1 VAETES
7 FDVPSVTRSVA
18 GDAVEAVEAVERS
31 AEARAATRRA
41 RREGGA
47 RATAAAGEAV
57 TANMWTRAGRCEDAG
72 SDDVT
77 HLVAFL
83 GSLWRAFPRGATEK
97 VRFSGRTLCTFD
109 AARGMASGFDT
120 RVSSN
125 SSPTGISKGAGA
137 LGRGV
142 TFTVTYAGC

>member
-1 VAETES
+1 MTSPISSLFSEVSCGVLFHVAPLKK
-7 FDVPSVTRSVA
+7 FAFR
-18 GDAVEAVEAVERS
+18 
-31 AEARAATRRA
+31 
-41 RREGGA
+41 GG
-47 RATAAAGEAV
+47 RYV
-57 TANMWTRAGRCEDAG
+57 
-72 SDDVT
+72 
-77 HLVAFL
+77 
-83 GSLWRAFPRGATEK
+83 
-97 VRFSGRTLCTFD
+97 TFD